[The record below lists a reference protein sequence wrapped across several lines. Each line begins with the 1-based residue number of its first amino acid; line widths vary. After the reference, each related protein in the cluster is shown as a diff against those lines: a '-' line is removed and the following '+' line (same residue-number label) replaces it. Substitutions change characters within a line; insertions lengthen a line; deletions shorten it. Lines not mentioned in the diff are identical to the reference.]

1 MVGFS
6 VIICSL
12 FLQTMFLLD
21 PLEIARSL
29 NDSLEFDFW
38 SFFREV
44 SQCCQFMSSKEQSE
58 VRFGAT
64 YHIWNPS
71 SFIKGGGHSVHWAI
85 NSPLK
90 TPPSF

>member
-12 FLQTMFLLD
+12 FLQMMFLLD

-38 SFFREV
+38 SFFREA

-71 SFIKGGGHSVHWAI
+71 SFIKGGGGIVSI
-85 NSPLK
+85 GLS
-90 TPPSF
+90 TPH